1 MNDPASIGHGLPGH
15 DAAGGAAGPS
25 GDDDAA
31 VLILAARTLL
41 TELPRAGVTRLAGVG
56 GAGSLAVTPG
66 VRLAGTPQFP
76 AALNPLGLAH
86 AEALEICR
94 SEGGTLDWSY
104 LSPPPF
110 QGRPGERS
118 GPYRT
123 GTDIVLDDPG
133 GTGCLPMEDMAV
145 ATVDELERPRFVRQ
159 RSPRGTPRAPRMAP
173 ASHPAGGLT
182 DRPAERNRRH
192 PGHDRLSTTAGPTPS
207 ETTSVTAWARRRGIR
222 PHPADA
228 LARSP
233 TLP

>member
-86 AEALEICR
+86 AEALEIYR
-94 SEGGTLDWSY
+94 TEGGTLDWSY

-110 QGRPGERS
+110 VGPGERTGQYS
-118 GPYRT
+118 T
-123 GTDIVLDDPG
+123 GTDNLIADPSG
-133 GTGCLPMEDMAV
+133 NGYVSMEDVAV
-145 ATVDELERPRFVRQ
+145 AIVDELERPQFV
-159 RSPRGTPRAPRMAP
+159 
-173 ASHPAGGLT
+173 
-182 DRPAERNRRH
+182 
-192 PGHDRLSTTAGPTPS
+192 
-207 ETTSVTAWARRRGIR
+207 
-222 PHPADA
+222 
-228 LARSP
+228 
-233 TLP
+233 